1 MLALLLA
8 VATTA
13 TPAADTVRYEIAFPD
28 RRHHEAAVTAT
39 FPAAGHDTLDVR
51 MSRSSPGRYAL
62 HEFAKNVY
70 AVTATDGAG
79 RPLPIHRPDPY
90 RWRVTGHDGTVV
102 FHYTIF
108 ADRAD
113 GTYSQ
118 FDAWHAHMNMP
129 ATFAWAAGLEAEPIA
144 IHFAI
149 PAQSGWRVATQLVTT
164 PDPERFTAPDM
175 AYFMDSPTLISAH
188 HLREWT
194 VASAG
199 RIDTIRLALQHRGS
213 EAELD
218 AYVSKAKAVVAEE
231 VAIFGET
238 ARYDHGVYTFLAT
251 YIPQAS
257 GDGMEHRNS
266 TVLTSSGS
274 LARNEMQLLSTL
286 SHEFFHSWNVERIR
300 PAALEPFDFFRANPS
315 DALWFAEGF
324 TSYYTPLPIRRAGL
338 MTDAEFAASIGG
350 TINAV
355 VNAPGRRFFS
365 PLEMSLQAPFVD
377 AATSVDPTNRG
388 NTFLSYYTWGAAIGL
403 GMDLAIRGRFPGKS
417 LDGLMR
423 LMWTR
428 HGAGGRYAV
437 PRPYT
442 VDDLERALADHTGD
456 ANFARE
462 FFASY
467 IRGRDVPDYA
477 ALLAPAGFVLRQR
490 NPGGGTLG
498 AVALEFEDDGAVV
511 QGSVTAGTPLYLA
524 GLDNGDRVTTIN
536 GTAVTSAADWRGVVE
551 GLRPGDTVRLAF
563 IQRGDQRVATVTAVA
578 DPTLEV
584 VPREVT
590 GQPLSASERSFREGW
605 LGSRAA
611 P

>member
-1 MLALLLA
+1 MLVLLSI
-8 VATTA
+8 ATTVFV
-13 TPAADTVRYEIAFPD
+13 ADTVRYEIAFPD
-28 RRHHEAAVTAT
+28 RQHHEAEVMVT

-79 RPLPIHRPDPY
+79 RPVAIHRPDPY
-90 RWRVTGHDGTVV
+90 RWLVTGHDGTVV
-102 FHYTIF
+102 FRYTLF

-144 IHFAI
+144 IRFAT
-149 PAQSGWRVATQLVTT
+149 PAGSGWRVATQLAPTA
-164 PDPERFTAPDM
+164 DPQRFLAPDM
-175 AYFMDSPTLISAH
+175 AYFMDSPTLLSAFS
-188 HLREWT
+188 LRQWT

-199 RIDTIRLALQHRGS
+199 RVDTIRLAMQQRGTD
-213 EAELD
+213 AELD
-218 AYVSKAKAVVAEE
+218 GYLAKAKAVVAEE

-238 ARYDHGVYTFLAT
+238 ARYDHGTYTFIANYT
-251 YIPQAS
+251 PQAS

-266 TVLTSSGS
+266 TVLSSNGS

-286 SHEFFHSWNVERIR
+286 GHEFFHSWNVERIR

-338 MTDAEFAASIGG
+338 MTDAEYAASIGG

-377 AATSVDPTNRG
+377 AATSVDPTNRN
-388 NTFLSYYTWGAAIGL
+388 NTFLSYYTWGAGIGL

-442 VDDLERALADHTGD
+442 VDDLERALADYTGD
-456 ANFARE
+456 AGFARE

-467 IRGRDVPDYA
+467 IRGREAPDYA
-477 ALLAPAGFVLRQR
+477 TLLAPAGFILRER

-498 AVALEFEDDGAVV
+498 EVALVFEDDGAVV

-524 GLDNGDRVTTIN
+524 GLDGSDRVTMVS
-536 GTAVTSAADWRGVVE
+536 GTAVTSAAVWRGVMA
-551 GLRPGDTVRLAF
+551 GLKPGDTVRIAF
-563 IQRGDQRVATVTAVA
+563 TQRGEERVATVTAVV
-578 DPTLEV
+578 DPALEV
-584 VPREVT
+584 VPLEAT
-590 GQPLSASERSFREGW
+590 GQSPSAAERSFRQGW

-611 P
+611 H

>member
-1 MLALLLA
+1 MFASLLLSA
-8 VATTA
+8 VTLV
-13 TPAADTVRYEIAFPD
+13 ADTIRYEIEFPD
-28 RRHHEAAVTAT
+28 RAHHEAAITVR
-39 FPAAGHDTLDVR
+39 FPATGHDTIDVR

-79 RPLPIHRPDPY
+79 RPVAIHRPDPY
-90 RWRVTGHDGTVV
+90 RWLVTGHDGTVV
-102 FHYTIF
+102 FRYTLF

-118 FDAWHAHMNMP
+118 FDGWQAHMNMP
-129 ATFAWAAGLEAEPIA
+129 ATFAWAAGMEAEPIA
-144 IHFAI
+144 IRFVM
-149 PAQSGWRVATQLVTT
+149 PQGSGWRVASQLLPTA
-164 PDPERFTAPDM
+164 DPVRFVAPDM
-175 AYFMDSPTLISAH
+175 AYFMDSPTLLSAFS
-188 HLREWT
+188 LREWT

-199 RIDTIRLALQHRGS
+199 RVDTIRLAMQHLGTD
-213 EAELD
+213 EELD
-218 AYVSKAKAVVAEE
+218 RYAAKAKTVVAEQ

-238 ARYDHGVYTFLAT
+238 ARYDHGSYTFIAN
-251 YIPQAS
+251 YMPQAS

-266 TVLTSSGS
+266 TVLSSSGS

-286 SHEFFHSWNVERIR
+286 GHEFFHSWNVERIR

-338 MTDAEFAASIGG
+338 MTDAEYAASIGG

-355 VNAPGRRFFS
+355 VNAPGRRFF
-365 PLEMSLQAPFVD
+365 PPMEMSLQAPFVD
-377 AATSVDPTNRG
+377 AATSVDPTNRD
-388 NTFLSYYTWGAAIGL
+388 NTFLSYYTWGAGIGL
-403 GMDLAIRGRFPGKS
+403 GMDLSIRGRFPGKS

-437 PRPYT
+437 PRPYA
-442 VDDLERALADHTGD
+442 VADIEQALADYTGD
-456 ANFARE
+456 SRFAQD

-477 ALLAPAGFVLRQR
+477 ALLAPAGFVLRKR
-490 NPGGGTLG
+490 KPGGGTLG
-498 AVALEFEDDGAVV
+498 AVSLSFEDDGAVV
-511 QGSVTAGTPLYLA
+511 RGGLIAGTPLYRA
-524 GLDNGDRVTTIN
+524 GLDGGDRVTTIN
-536 GTAVTSAADWRGVVE
+536 GVAVTSAAVWRRAVE
-551 GLRPGDTVRLAF
+551 GLVPGDTVRIAF
-563 IQRGDQRVATVTAVA
+563 TQRGDQRVATVTAVA
-578 DPTLEV
+578 DPALEV
-584 VPREVT
+584 VPVEAT
-590 GQPLSASERSFREGW
+590 GRAASAAELSFRKEW
-605 LGSRAA
+605 LGSRAV